1 MEISHTDPGHIAV
14 PFAELVTAARAWG
27 DTARLID
34 DGLSTMGTPDASG
47 FGAQVAP
54 ALTERLGR
62 WRAQVALLSQG
73 AADHADALRAC
84 AATAELADAG
94 VARRFG

>member
-14 PFAELVTAARAWG
+14 PFAELVAASHAWD

-34 DGLSTMGTPDASG
+34 EGLSTMSTRDAAC
-47 FGAQVAP
+47 FGPQVAP
-54 ALTERLGR
+54 ALGERLAH
-62 WRAQVALLSQG
+62 WLAQVALLSQE
-73 AADHADALRAC
+73 AAGQASALRAC
-84 AATAELADAG
+84 AATAGSADAG